1 MASIGG
7 TETKS
12 ENGDA
17 NTKEMAEKMKAD
29 ANACFKLEKFAAAE
43 ELYTKAIEL
52 DNTNSVYYANR
63 SITHLKQENFGYALA
78 DASKAIELDAS
89 YTKAYYRYTC
99 PQVIFAVCWK
109 AFLPQNARFTAK
121 LTKFSTQK
129 SVKKF
134 VKLCL
139 HSSYLVQNSFHFD
152 EIFHKKKKNRKKN
165 S

>member
-109 AFLPQNARFTAK
+109 AFLPQNWRNFPP
-121 LTKFSTQK
+121 
-129 SVKKF
+129 
-134 VKLCL
+134 
-139 HSSYLVQNSFHFD
+139 
-152 EIFHKKKKNRKKN
+152 KNLSKN
-165 S
+165 SWNFVYIQAI